1 MFSKL
6 ENNMSLIA
14 SLKLV
19 EFRPENAQGRIFVR
33 RRKLADK
40 IDQQI
45 NLASDP
51 TYSPMKIITIADSEG
66 NQQRKEVA
74 KQIKR
79 WWVTNCD
86 GTVQLTVRYGSK
98 PLELAKG
105 KNAIQCSS
113 IADVGAVLG
122 TVKEAVMNGELDAML
137 ETVTV
142 VGRNAKKA

>member
-51 TYSPMKIITIADSEG
+51 AYSPMKIITITDGEG

-79 WWVTNCD
+79 WWVTNSD

-105 KNAIQCSS
+105 KNAIQCGS
-113 IADVGAVLG
+113 IAEVGAVLG

-137 ETVTV
+137 ESVSV